1 MLFFEFLVNKEEN
14 AQKFCENFMVDK
26 KSAYVIYE
34 WSPRSSEDIFGG
46 ESQCHF
52 GKYVL
57 LKNLNLISSKSQHKR
72 TKKTKSSTIPVR
84 DPQEEL

>member
-1 MLFFEFLVNKEEN
+1 
-14 AQKFCENFMVDK
+14 MVDK

-72 TKKTKSSTIPVR
+72 TAKKQTKSSTIPVR
-84 DPQEEL
+84 NPEEEL